1 MATFDKLNA
10 HLPTLW
16 RAQPGDSTLLSQW
29 LQAVGG
35 AFDGGA
41 ADIQHVL
48 RAHWFDTAD
57 AAAWATHFTADR
69 RERGLGALRI
79 SNPSD
84 QREALRYPYVRDLAR
99 MAALLDLPPWR
110 EPASLREGVEEY
122 RQRVGDVLEAYRE
135 GLVTPAALRKLV
147 DAALPED
154 MSAAL
159 AAQRAGYAL
168 EEPAA
173 LRFTTTP
180 LVSKPAVQEG
190 DAVAPM
196 SRWALPA
203 GAAPGFVIEGIAAGG
218 VLAATVAPMVE
229 RYTPGAV
236 LKGVGVAYAGTLA
249 PGQALRLL
257 PGRRQWLL
265 RGAALLASGAETPAN
280 AARDPS
286 ANGPFAAAATLAA
299 GRAGAVCGAP
309 DGSLWLIQR
318 TQVTQRVQRFDGSS
332 LQAVETDA
340 PTGPFNTLLVQ
351 GDAAWLGTDAG
362 LFRCPLW
369 PADGVLRWQA
379 VTGVMGAVRVL
390 AAAPA
395 EGLYAAGAQGLWQVA
410 ADASVAAHRHA
421 TLDLFGYATDGA
433 REWLATERALFVA
446 HQGQVWRYDPSGPS
460 GTGGTSE
467 TTPDW
472 VEAPAPDNTQTSPLP
487 GIRCMA
493 LGRDGSLWLGGPGGL
508 ARWFA
513 GDDGVTRLAA
523 FADVFV
529 NAVRQL
535 ALDDRGMLWI
545 AGDDGLFRFD
555 GRDLA
560 QHDFANARWRT
571 LGDAERIFPEE
582 LRAEPRGFWRFDRA
596 TSRWQRFDKQA
607 RRFADSLLSPR
618 AAPSEAI
625 AGLAMRPA
633 LRAELGTLAGGVF
646 TATADVPAA
655 DLRLRLKPD
664 ETRVVDGA
672 MPYLPDSTD
681 STDSTDSATWR
692 YLQMAAA
699 SVAPAGRPWW
709 STEGQ
714 LFPPPPTRGAPVPGH
729 WRDDA
734 SFLAD
739 AQHEGQFDQVTYSYP
754 PSARLWV
761 VQPGTPALGIRV
773 RLFAADPDKPVDP
786 ALAERVW
793 QLIARARPAGVPLQ
807 LMGEGSVLKES
818 TT

>member
-1 MATFDKLNA
+1 MVTFDKLNA

-16 RAQPGDSTLLSQW
+16 RAQRGDSTLLSQW
-29 LQAVGG
+29 LQAVG
-35 AFDGGA
+35 ATFDGGA

-57 AAAWATHFTADR
+57 AAAWATHFSADR

-79 SNPSD
+79 TNPSD

-122 RQRVGDVLEAYRE
+122 RQRVGDVLGAYRA
-135 GLVTPAALRKLV
+135 GLVTPAALRALV

-154 MSAAL
+154 MGAAL
-159 AAQRAGYAL
+159 QARRAGYAL
-168 EEPAA
+168 EEPTA

-180 LVSKPAVQEG
+180 LVSTPAVQEG
-190 DAVAPM
+190 DAVAPL

-203 GAAPGFVIEGIAAGG
+203 GAAPGFVIEGLAAAG
-218 VLAATVAPMVE
+218 VVAATVAPMVE
-229 RYTPGAV
+229 RYTPAAG
-236 LKGVGVAYAGTLA
+236 LKGVGLAYAGTLA

-265 RGAALLASGAETPAN
+265 RGAALLVSEAETPAN
-280 AARDPS
+280 TARDPS
-286 ANGPFAAAATLAA
+286 ANGPFAAAATLSA
-299 GRAGAVCGAP
+299 GRTVAVCGAP

-318 TQVTQRVQRFDGSS
+318 TQVTQRVQRFNGST

-340 PTGPFNTLLVQ
+340 PVGPFNALLVQ
-351 GDAAWLGTDAG
+351 GDSAWLGTDAG

-379 VTGVMGAVRVL
+379 VAGVTGAVRVL
-390 AAAPA
+390 ADGPT
-395 EGLYAAGAQGLWQVA
+395 EGLFAAGAQGLWQVA

-421 TLDLFGYATDGA
+421 TLDLFGYSTDGA

-446 HQGQVWRYDPSGPS
+446 HQGQVWRYDTS
-460 GTGGTSE
+460 GTSGTSVTSE

-472 VEAPAPDNTQTSPLP
+472 VEAAAPDNTQTSPLP

-493 LGRDGSLWLGGPGGL
+493 LGRDGSLWLGGPAGL

-523 FADVFV
+523 FPDVFV
-529 NAVRQL
+529 NAVQQL
-535 ALDDRGMLWI
+535 AQDERGMLWI

-555 GRDLA
+555 GRDFA
-560 QHDFANARWRT
+560 QHDFAAARWRT
-571 LGDAERIFPEE
+571 LGDAERIFPEA

-596 TSRWQRFDKQA
+596 SSRWQRFDKQA
-607 RRFADSLLSPR
+607 RRFADSTLAAR
-618 AAPSEAI
+618 AAASEAI
-625 AGLAMRPA
+625 AGLALRPA
-633 LRAELGTLAGGVF
+633 LRAELGTLAGSTF

-664 ETRVVDGA
+664 ETRIVDGA
-672 MPYLPDSTD
+672 MPYLPQSTD
-681 STDSTDSATWR
+681 NGTWR
-692 YLQMAAA
+692 YLQMATAP
-699 SVAPAGRPWW
+699 VAPAGRPWW

-714 LFPPPPTRGAPVPGH
+714 LFPPPPTRNAPVPGH
-729 WRDDA
+729 WRDDPA
-734 SFLAD
+734 FLAD

-761 VQPGTPALGIRV
+761 VQPNTPALGIRV

-818 TT
+818 TP